1 MRNKMRMSVLAA
13 VIVLMLGTTVSYV
26 HTDAKTT
33 KVLNDERLGG
43 NEVLQISK
51 SQAMPEDNSAEYE
64 KERTGIVTSD
74 DGKDIAQTGKTGGD
88 DSFGSAGQDKK
99 TDEPHGK
106 EEVPVDVPGSLIP
119 ADAEKG
125 GKQYKFLKNRIFYDF
140 DNLNVKK
147 IVTKVMSDG
156 NFMAEDLG
164 TWLKKQDVYRIS
176 VVEDNGE
183 DKKLYYESIPENQA
197 RDKYF
202 SAKDGETVYF
212 DWLVSEGEVITATYS
227 CFEEVLLVEEDGSF
241 YTSLYVNDNFS
252 ESQ

>member
-1 MRNKMRMSVLAA
+1 M
-13 VIVLMLGTTVSYV
+13 
-26 HTDAKTT
+26 
-33 KVLNDERLGG
+33 
-43 NEVLQISK
+43 QISK
-51 SQAMPEDNSAEYE
+51 SEAMPEDNSAEYE

-74 DGKDIAQTGKTGGD
+74 DGKDIAQTGKAGGD
-88 DSFGSAGQDKK
+88 DRFGSAGQDKK
-99 TDEPHGK
+99 TDEPQGK
-106 EEVPVDVPGSLIP
+106 GDASVDVPRSLIP

-125 GKQYKFLKNRIFYDF
+125 GKQYKFLKNRIFHDF

-183 DKKLYYESIPENQA
+183 DKKLYYESVPENQA
-197 RDKYF
+197 RDEYF
-202 SAKDGETVYF
+202 SAKDRENVYF

-227 CFEEVLLVEEDGSF
+227 CFEAVTMVEPDGSF
-241 YTSLYVNDNFS
+241 YTSYTP
-252 ESQ
+252 EEGIGEE